1 MKSVCIIDY
10 GMGNIKS
17 LSNAIKKIGYKT
29 YFFSKDSEI
38 KTKLAIIPG
47 VGAFNSAMKMIKKK
61 KIDKK
66 IKEFLKKK
74 NNFLLGICLGKQ
86 LLYSTSQE
94 NGFNKGLNLIKG
106 NVNILSNKKKTILP
120 NVGWKKIFIKK
131 NISSNFSFLTKFNGK
146 SFYFIHSYTGIPH
159 YKNNILSISRF
170 ENKKFC
176 SIVSNNKN
184 IIGTQFH
191 PEKSSVIG
199 LKFLDTVIKKLA

>member
-17 LSNAIKKIGYKT
+17 LNNAIKKIGHKT
-29 YFFSKDSEI
+29 YFFSENSEI
-38 KTKLAIIPG
+38 KTKFAIIPG
-47 VGAFNSAMKMIKKK
+47 VGAFNSAMNIIKKNN
-61 KIDKK
+61 IDKK
-66 IKEFLKKK
+66 IKNFLSKK

-86 LLYSTSQE
+86 LLYSTSRE
-94 NGFNKGLNLIKG
+94 NGINKGLNLINGK
-106 NVNILSNKKKTILP
+106 VNILLNKKKAILP
-120 NVGWKKIFIKK
+120 NVGWVKVFIKK
-131 NISSNFSFLTKFNGK
+131 NISSNFSFLEKFNGK

-159 YKNNILSISRF
+159 DKGNVLSTSKF
-170 ENKKFC
+170 ENKEFC

-199 LKFLDTVIKKLA
+199 LEFLDSVIKKFA

>member
-1 MKSVCIIDY
+1 M
-10 GMGNIKS
+10 
-17 LSNAIKKIGYKT
+17 
-29 YFFSKDSEI
+29 
-38 KTKLAIIPG
+38 
-47 VGAFNSAMKMIKKK
+47 
-61 KIDKK
+61 
-66 IKEFLKKK
+66 
-74 NNFLLGICLGKQ
+74 GKQ

>member
-17 LSNAIKKIGYKT
+17 LNNAIKKIGYKT
-29 YFFSKDSEI
+29 YFFSEDSEI
-38 KTKLAIIPG
+38 KTKFAIIPG
-47 VGAFNSAMKMIKKK
+47 VGAFNSAIKTIKKK
-61 KIDKK
+61 NIDKK
-66 IKEFLKKK
+66 IKNFLKKK

-86 LLYSTSQE
+86 LLYSTSHE
-94 NGFNKGLNLIKG
+94 NGINKGLDLIKG
-106 NVNILSNKKKTILP
+106 KVNILSNKKTAILP

-131 NISSNFSFLTKFNGK
+131 NISSNFSFLEKFNDK
-146 SFYFIHSYTGIPH
+146 SFYFVHSFTGIPNE
-159 YKNNILSISRF
+159 KNSILSTSHF
-170 ENKKFC
+170 ENTEFC

-199 LKFLDTVIKKLA
+199 LEFLDSILKKFA